1 MEDGEK
7 VTRQMM
13 KDDSKR
19 EIEEMKHLS
28 EMTEAFSTRCDQVY
42 NFVFRLL
49 AGSTSSTNPDV
60 SMDSLQDNVR
70 SLKATIEGLENQ
82 VEELGKA
89 RDEALERER
98 RLRRGLYRVSA
109 GRLDIEEV
117 MKVSPCKCG
126 E

>member
-13 KDDSKR
+13 EDDSKR
-19 EIEEMKHLS
+19 EIEEMKFLS
-28 EMTEAFSTRCDQVY
+28 EMAEAFSTRCDQLY
-42 NFVFRLL
+42 KFVFRLL

-60 SMDSLQDNVR
+60 SMDSLQDKVR
-70 SLKATIEGLENQ
+70 SLRATIEGLENQ

-89 RDEALERER
+89 RDETLERER

-117 MKVSPCKCG
+117 MKVSP
-126 E
+126 

>member
-1 MEDGEK
+1 MKMEDGEK

-13 KDDSKR
+13 EDDSKR
-19 EIEEMKHLS
+19 EIEDMKHLS
-28 EMTEAFSTRCDQVY
+28 EMAEAFSTRCDQLY
-42 NFVFRLL
+42 KFVFRLL

-60 SMDSLQDNVR
+60 SMYSLQDNVR
-70 SLKATIEGLENQ
+70 SLRATIDGLENQ

-109 GRLDIEEV
+109 GRLDIEEL
-117 MKVSPCKCG
+117 MKVSP
-126 E
+126 

>member
-1 MEDGEK
+1 MKMEDGEK

-13 KDDSKR
+13 EDDSKR
-19 EIEEMKHLS
+19 EIEDMKHLS
-28 EMTEAFSTRCDQVY
+28 EMAEAFSTRCDQLY
-42 NFVFRLL
+42 KFVFRLL

-60 SMDSLQDNVR
+60 SMYSLQDNVR
-70 SLKATIEGLENQ
+70 SLRATIDGLENQ

-117 MKVSPCKCG
+117 MKVSP
-126 E
+126 

>member
-13 KDDSKR
+13 EDDSKR
-19 EIEEMKHLS
+19 EIEEMKFLS
-28 EMTEAFSTRCDQVY
+28 EMAEAFSTRCDQLY
-42 NFVFRLL
+42 KFVFRLL

-70 SLKATIEGLENQ
+70 SLRATIEGLENQ

-89 RDEALERER
+89 RDETLERER

-117 MKVSPCKCG
+117 MKVSP
-126 E
+126 

>member
-13 KDDSKR
+13 EDDSKR
-19 EIEEMKHLS
+19 EMEEMKHLS
-28 EMTEAFSTRCDQVY
+28 AMTEAFSTRCDKVY
-42 NFVFRLL
+42 KFVFGLL
-49 AGSTSSTNPDV
+49 AGNTSSTNHDV

-70 SLKATIEGLENQ
+70 SLKSTIEGLENQ

-117 MKVSPCKCG
+117 MKVSP
-126 E
+126 